1 MDRNVRAFL
10 AVARTGNLTLAADQI
25 GLTQPALTKT
35 IQRIEEDYDAIL
47 FEITSRGMNLT
58 PAGEMLLERMRLM
71 ELHERQAREEIRSL
85 QEGALAEFRVAAGSS
100 YHLLFAPELVRQLSA
115 EFPQTRFVLDF
126 RSARD
131 ALPRL
136 QQGELDMVLGAV
148 AHTPS
153 EGILVKRLLDVE
165 VTAYCCRSNSLARR
179 REALT
184 AAELVPRR
192 WVINRSDTQIVERLN
207 HFFSDQ
213 LLAEPEVAMEIDS
226 LIAGFM
232 VVSGT
237 ELLVPAPTIV
247 RTFAEAQ
254 GLVMLQLVEP
264 LWKFR
269 SGAWFP
275 KSLERYAV
283 LRRSLEI
290 LEDLISAIPSGYGV
304 TQK

>member
-1 MDRNVRAFL
+1 MMTLQPVLAFAWNPAVGIPMLIVGLIVLALIWLFGQPKKEPGARRASSHPNPGERREPSLADDAAFDPAFNVS
-10 AVARTGNLTLAADQI
+10 G
-25 GLTQPALTKT
+25 P
-35 IQRIEEDYDAIL
+35 
-47 FEITSRGMNLT
+47 RG
-58 PAGEMLLERMRLM
+58 
-71 ELHERQAREEIRSL
+71 S
-85 QEGALAEFRVAAGSS
+85 GA
-100 YHLLFAPELVRQLSA
+100 
-115 EFPQTRFVLDF
+115 
-126 RSARD
+126 
-131 ALPRL
+131 

-184 AAELVPRR
+184 AAKLVPRR
-192 WVINRSDTQIVERLN
+192 WVINRSNTQIVERLN

-283 LRRSLEI
+283 LRRSLKI
-290 LEDLISAIPSGYGV
+290 LEDLVSVIPSGYGV